1 MDNEQT
7 ILNFENDIDSA
18 KALFQAAKRDKHE
31 VSTDRAELLD
41 NYDISEITGL
51 KVIAGPIDVV
61 EYHGKQVNLLGYLE
75 DLLQGKLEKFLSK
88 VLRIETT
95 NYQRYVK
102 VHAEHALNT
111 LGSSRKQSKEM
122 KKAFRNIKGLK
133 QVLNAIWLEALVNP
147 MQYKPTKDT
156 YYGVVQPLAI
166 SRINDRLDPRT
177 KKNLNDS
184 KLTNIIN
191 LLIVA
196 GQLERLPFDSM
207 NNDQQEWLTR
217 HYPKLHKCPTF
228 YLCFNDL
235 ECGYWQRISDLSE
248 KTVLTSDAVREV
260 YGDKIANRMLPIT
273 GQPNRERL
281 ELTSSQIDKME
292 RLLKTQDV
300 TTYDELEGELLKAEF
315 GEVNKES
322 FPVHD
327 EKTIKKHLKAF
338 EALGYFEA
346 LGVEVMTAKRA
357 KSEGYAVPEYIAGQ
371 SKVYVRVV

>member
-31 VSTDRAELLD
+31 VTTDRAELLD

-133 QVLNAIWLEALVNP
+133 QVLTAIWLEALVNP
-147 MQYKPTKDT
+147 LQYKPTKDT

-248 KTVLTSDAVREV
+248 KTMLTSDAARAV

-300 TTYDELEGELLKAEF
+300 TTYDELEAELLTPAF
-315 GEVNKES
+315 GEVHRVVS
-322 FPVHD
+322 PVVD
-327 EKTIKKHLKAF
+327 GKNLKKHLKAF

-346 LGVEVMTAKRA
+346 LGIEVMTASRA
-357 KSEGYAVPEYIAGQ
+357 RSKGYAMPQDIAGQ
-371 SKVYVRVV
+371 SKVYVRVI

>member
-1 MDNEQT
+1 MDNEQV
-7 ILNFENDIDSA
+7 ILNFEDNINSA

-31 VSTDRAELLD
+31 VTTDRAELLD

-248 KTVLTSDAVREV
+248 KTMLTSDAARAV

-300 TTYDELEGELLKAEF
+300 TTYDELEAELLTPAF
-315 GEVNKES
+315 GEVHRVVS
-322 FPVHD
+322 PVVD
-327 EKTIKKHLKAF
+327 GKNLKKHLKAF

-346 LGVEVMTAKRA
+346 LGIEVMTAARA
-357 KSEGYAVPEYIAGQ
+357 NSKDYAVPEDIAGQ

>member
-1 MDNEQT
+1 MDNEQV
-7 ILNFENDIDSA
+7 ILNFEDDIDSA

-31 VSTDRAELLD
+31 VTTDRAELLD
-41 NYDISEITGL
+41 NYSIGFITGL
-51 KVIAGPIDVV
+51 KVTTGVVDTV
-61 EYHGKQVNLLGYLE
+61 EYHGNQVNLLEYLE
-75 DLLQGKLEKFLSK
+75 SLLQGRVDRFLFRVLHIK
-88 VLRIETT
+88 VT
-95 NYQRYVK
+95 NYQKYVK
-102 VHAEHALNT
+102 IHAEHALNT
-111 LGSSRKQSKEM
+111 LSVSSKQSKEM

-133 QVLNAIWLEALVNP
+133 QVMTAIWLEALINP
-147 MQYKPTKDT
+147 LMYKPTKDT
-156 YYGVVQPLAI
+156 YCGVVQPLAI
-166 SRINDRLDPRT
+166 SRIGKRLPPRT
-177 KKNLNDS
+177 KKVLSDK

-217 HYPKLHKCPTF
+217 HYPDLYKCPTF
-228 YLCFNDL
+228 YLCFKDL

-248 KTVLTSDAVREV
+248 KTVLTPDAVREV

-281 ELTSSQIDKME
+281 ELTGSQIDKME

-300 TTYDELEGELLKAEF
+300 TTYDKLEAELLKADF
-315 GEVNKES
+315 GEIRKES

-346 LGVEVMTAKRA
+346 LGIEVMTAARA
-357 KSEGYAVPEYIAGQ
+357 NSKGYAVPEDIAGQ

>member
-7 ILNFENDIDSA
+7 ILNFENDIDDA
-18 KALFQAAKRDKHE
+18 RALFESAKRDKHE
-31 VSTDRAELLD
+31 FTTDRAELLD
-41 NYDISEITGL
+41 NYDIGMITGL
-51 KVIAGPIDVV
+51 KVVAGPIDVV

-75 DLLQGKLEKFLSK
+75 DLLQGKMEKFLSK

-111 LGSSRKQSKEM
+111 LSVSSKQSKEM

-133 QVLNAIWLEALVNP
+133 QVMTAIWLEALVNP
-147 MQYKPTKDT
+147 LQYKPTKDT

-177 KKNLNDS
+177 RKNLNDK
-184 KLTNIIN
+184 KLTNILN

-196 GQLERLPFDSM
+196 GQLERLHFNVMTD
-207 NNDQQEWLTR
+207 DQQQWLVR

-228 YLCFNDL
+228 YLCFNDP
-235 ECGYWQRISDLSE
+235 ECGYWQRISNLSE
-248 KTVLTSDAVREV
+248 KTMLTPDAVREV
-260 YGDKIANRMLPIT
+260 YGDKVADRMLPIT
-273 GQPNRERL
+273 GQPNHKRL

-300 TTYDELEGELLKAEF
+300 TTYDELETELFTPAF
-315 GEVNKES
+315 GETYEIGAVVDGKNL
-322 FPVHD
+322 
-327 EKTIKKHLKAF
+327 KKHLKSF
-338 EALGYFEA
+338 EVLGYFEA
-346 LGVEVMTAKRA
+346 LGIEVMTAARA
-357 KSEGYAVPEYIAGQ
+357 RSKGYVVPDSVSGG